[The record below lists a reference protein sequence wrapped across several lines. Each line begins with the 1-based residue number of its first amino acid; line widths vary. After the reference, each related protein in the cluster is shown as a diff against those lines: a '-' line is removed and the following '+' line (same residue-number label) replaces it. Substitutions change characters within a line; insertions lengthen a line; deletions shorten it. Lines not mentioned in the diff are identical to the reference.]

1 MIRRTAAAAIALVV
15 VPACNPSV
23 QTASSSPIPSP
34 SPSASALSLKISGHG
49 TAKQPVRIVEQ
60 QRDTGRVQYDL
71 LATSYETL
79 SEHAGSRA
87 QFEHV
92 HVTFHGKDG
101 STLVADAPKAI
112 VDQVTNT
119 IEMLGG
125 VHAKNDL
132 GTTLSCDTLQYD
144 HVTEMIYGTG
154 HVAITSANGFK
165 ATGGRFQ
172 SDISLSHTR
181 MQ

>member
-1 MIRRTAAAAIALVV
+1 MIRCIAIAAVALVV
-15 VPACNPSV
+15 LCACNPSV
-23 QTASSSPIPSP
+23 QTSSSPTPSP
-34 SPSASALSLKISGHG
+34 SPSASGLSFKISGHG

-79 SEHAGSRA
+79 SERAGSRA

-101 STLVADAPKAI
+101 STLVADAPRAI

-119 IEMLGG
+119 INMLGG
-125 VHAKNDL
+125 VRAKNDL
-132 GTTLSCDTLQYD
+132 GTTLSCDTLTYD

-154 HVAITSANGFK
+154 HVTITSANGFR
-165 ATGGRFQ
+165 ATGGRFE

>member
-1 MIRRTAAAAIALVV
+1 MTARAAGALAALVCLC
-15 VPACNPSV
+15 ACNPSA
-23 QTASSSPIPSP
+23 QTAESPNPNPSPTSSS
-34 SPSASALSLKISGHG
+34 LSLKISVRG
-49 TAKQPVRIVEQ
+49 TSQQPVRIVEQ

-71 LATSYETL
+71 LARSYETL
-79 SEHAGSRA
+79 SEQAGSRA

-92 HVTFHGKDG
+92 HVTFHSKDG

-125 VHAKNDL
+125 VHAKNNL
-132 GTTLSCDTLQYD
+132 GTTLSCDSLTYD
-144 HVTEMIYGTG
+144 HLTEMIYGTG
-154 HVAITSANGFK
+154 HVAFTSATGFR
-165 ATGGRFQ
+165 ATGNRFE
-172 SDISLSHTR
+172 SDISLTHTR

>member
-1 MIRRTAAAAIALVV
+1 MTARIAGGLLALAALC
-15 VPACNPSV
+15 ACNPSA
-23 QTASSSPIPSP
+23 QTTSTATPNPSP
-34 SPSASALSLKISGHG
+34 SSSTLSLKISGRG
-49 TAKQPVRIVEQ
+49 TTTQPVRIVEQ

-71 LATSYETL
+71 LASSYETL
-79 SEHAGSRA
+79 SQQAGSRA

-119 IEMLGG
+119 IQMLGG
-125 VHAKNDL
+125 VRARNNL
-132 GTTLSCDTLQYD
+132 GTTLTCDTLTYD
-144 HVTEMIYGTG
+144 HLTEMIYGSG
-154 HVAITSANGFK
+154 HVTFTSATGFR
-165 ATGGRFQ
+165 ATGNRFN
-172 SDISLSHTR
+172 SDISLTHTR

>member
-1 MIRRTAAAAIALVV
+1 MTRCAAAAAVALVV
-15 VPACNPSV
+15 LCACNPSV
-23 QTASSSPIPSP
+23 QTANSLTPSP
-34 SPSASALSLKISGHG
+34 SPSSSALALKISGRG

-71 LATSYETL
+71 LASSYETL
-79 SEHAGSRA
+79 SEQAGSRA

-112 VDQVTNT
+112 VNQVTNT
-119 IEMLGG
+119 IDMLGG
-125 VHAKNDL
+125 VHASNNL
-132 GTTLSCDTLQYD
+132 GTTLSCDTLTYD

-165 ATGGRFQ
+165 ATGGRFE